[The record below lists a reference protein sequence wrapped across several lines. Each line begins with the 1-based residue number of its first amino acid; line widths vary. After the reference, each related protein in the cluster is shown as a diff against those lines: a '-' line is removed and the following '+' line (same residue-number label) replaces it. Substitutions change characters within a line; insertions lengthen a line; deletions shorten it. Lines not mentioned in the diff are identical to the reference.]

1 MFNDGEFP
9 WNLASFLVRLLNHK
23 KWEIHCLAMGNS
35 WSANSHEGRFFEIGK
50 LIYNLTNYGLWGIYR
65 AGQWFFLSN
74 KDDCGASPWKMCLSV
89 FWIFP
94 QDTPI
99 RYIYIYTYLYVLRL
113 FVAYSHTYSQYHEH
127 SHCEVIA
134 KIIRSIFLRDKFH
147 TLRYIAAYIPW
158 FFPLGA
164 MNLFENP
171 RSGIV
176 KRSEPGESDEEMLFM
191 RTVRWL
197 RGGWEGNGM
206 LFFMSNY
213 NYIYNLS
220 GWSVWLYRKMVSFWM
235 ICLIKDLLK
244 IGNSNP
250 NWRTHIFYIYLF
262 LLI

>member
-1 MFNDGEFP
+1 MVYEGYTE
-9 WNLASFLVRLLNHK
+9 LVN
-23 KWEIHCLAMGNS
+23 G
-35 WSANSHEGRFFEIGK
+35 
-50 LIYNLTNYGLWGIYR
+50 
-65 AGQWFFLSN
+65 FFLKQQRWLRGITLENVPFNFLNIPTGYPN
-74 KDDCGASPWKMCLSV
+74 K
-89 FWIFP
+89 I
-94 QDTPI
+94 
-99 RYIYIYTYLYVLRL
+99 YIYIYTYLYVLGL

-206 LFFMSNY
+206 LFFFKWAIIIIFIIYLDDLSD
-213 NYIYNLS
+213 YIGKWSVS
-220 GWSVWLYRKMVSFWM
+220 GWFAL
-235 ICLIKDLLK
+235 
-244 IGNSNP
+244 
-250 NWRTHIFYIYLF
+250 
-262 LLI
+262 